1 MEVSY
6 SALDAEAGLSYDT
19 TVRVSVHPAH
29 YYPDFVAVTL
39 LWLASSHIFHGVD
52 EFNRFRDDFEDRPEE
67 RYQQIMDAWPLV
79 FGSTEKAMKKL
90 FSPAKPV
97 VKRPLG
103 HCARVA
109 GNPCG
114 RRREPPTC
122 ARPSSC

>member
-67 RYQQIMDAWPLV
+67 RYQHHGRMALGVRFHGKGHEEIVLAGQTGRETP
-79 FGSTEKAMKKL
+79 
-90 FSPAKPV
+90 
-97 VKRPLG
+97 PLG

-109 GNPCG
+109 GNPYG
-114 RRREPPTC
+114 LRKAPPTC

>member
-1 MEVSY
+1 MNAEKDQLITLAHSMEVSY

-67 RYQQIMDAWPLV
+67 RYQQIMAHGPWCSVPR
-79 FGSTEKAMKKL
+79 
-90 FSPAKPV
+90 
-97 VKRPLG
+97 KRP
-103 HCARVA
+103 
-109 GNPCG
+109 
-114 RRREPPTC
+114 
-122 ARPSSC
+122 